1 MLALIASIRFR
12 CTEWFDAYQRGLLRC
27 SFLLVGQCETP
38 ESVGRAT
45 VQQPALFYI
54 RVSLFLLFVCRNGL
68 AASSQTSVK
77 MANIFMAQ
85 THFFFPLEKVRRKP
99 LQSLNEQGTPLPL
112 SFTTQRCTMNAR
124 FMFIEEQ
131 VFYYAS
137 QTALNVQCFRKV
149 MLRAY
154 LLSYQMSSEDEEEY
168 FLVVGASIDK
178 CFDESYAHRLPNEPN
193 QSFACRLCTEDDLAF
208 LQEAL
213 RRQDNNGLFY
223 PLHDP
228 TQNFRQWVDKI
239 AEKLTNHRDEAYLPE
254 HSIVHVR
261 AVDGIL
267 TGITTTPQLDA
278 TFNNIFYSLQAPLD
292 FSQEWRGNYTRF
304 TIALMYGNG
313 NMCNISRRQ
322 VREFRSHEF
331 SNNRHELTYAGK
343 DGIVFLQSHYPFNI
357 SSADEQAKI
366 FKTWPT
372 DLVDVQNVYEMCLSL
387 SMQRRLDKVDA
398 QLGSKHKSYIRTTLA
413 KLSELMGKQYI
424 NVRDL
429 NHKYHFILNQMGI
442 TATFNHLRNRGEL
455 LADAHQLRLSRRTN
469 YIILLFTI
477 SAFAVAALQ
486 IIQNELNKSS
496 SIMDITIHCD
506 RAPCGH
512 CACECTHTVPNCS
525 HLFWSDSIV
534 LQILF
539 TIIALIILIV
549 AYHFVVYPIIQKLHA
564 RLHRDMDN

>member
-1 MLALIASIRFR
+1 
-12 CTEWFDAYQRGLLRC
+12 
-27 SFLLVGQCETP
+27 
-38 ESVGRAT
+38 
-45 VQQPALFYI
+45 
-54 RVSLFLLFVCRNGL
+54 
-68 AASSQTSVK
+68 

-99 LQSLNEQGTPLPL
+99 LQSLNEQGIPLPL
-112 SFTTQRCTMNAR
+112 SFITQRCEMNGR
-124 FMFIEEQ
+124 FMPLEEQ
-131 VFYYAS
+131 AFYYAS
-137 QTALNVQCFRKV
+137 QTAPNVECFRKV
-149 MLRAY
+149 TLRAY
-154 LLSYQMSSEDEEEY
+154 LLSYRLSHEDELDY
-168 FLVVGASIDK
+168 FLVVGTSIDK
-178 CFDESYAHRLPNEPN
+178 CFEESYARALPNEPN
-193 QSFACRLCTEDDLAF
+193 QGFTSRLCNADDLTF

-228 TQNFRQWVDKI
+228 TLNFRQWVDRI
-239 AEKLTNHRDEAYLPE
+239 AEKLSNHRDEAYLPE

-267 TGITTTPQLDA
+267 TGITTKAQLDA

-304 TIALMYGNG
+304 AIALMYGNG

-322 VREFRSHEF
+322 VNEFRSHEF

-357 SSADEQAKI
+357 SSVQEQAQI
-366 FKTWPT
+366 VKTWPE
-372 DLVDVQNVYEMCLSL
+372 DLVDVQNVYEMCMAL
-387 SMQRRLDKVDA
+387 SMQRRLNKVSA
-398 QLGSKHKSYIRTTLA
+398 QLDSNTKSRIRTTLA
-413 KLSELMGKQYI
+413 KLAHLMGKQYI

-429 NHKYHFILNQMGI
+429 NHKYHFILEQMGI
-442 TATFNHLRNRGEL
+442 TAAFNHVRIRGEL
-455 LADAHQLRLSRRTN
+455 LADTYQLRLSRRTN

-477 SAFAVAALQ
+477 SAFALAALQ
-486 IIQNELNKSS
+486 IIQSELNKSS
-496 SIMDITIHCD
+496 SAMDIIIKTD
-506 RAPCGH
+506 RAPCCD
-512 CACECTHTVPNCS
+512 CACEAHTDS
-525 HLFWSDSIV
+525 SLSLQFIGDSIV

-539 TIIALIILIV
+539 TIIALLILIV

>member
-1 MLALIASIRFR
+1 
-12 CTEWFDAYQRGLLRC
+12 
-27 SFLLVGQCETP
+27 
-38 ESVGRAT
+38 
-45 VQQPALFYI
+45 
-54 RVSLFLLFVCRNGL
+54 
-68 AASSQTSVK
+68 

-85 THFFFPLEKVRRKP
+85 THFFFPLKKVSRNAR
-99 LQSLNEQGTPLPL
+99 QSLNKQGIPIPL

-124 FMFIEEQ
+124 FMFIEEHA
-131 VFYYAS
+131 FYYAS
-137 QTALNVQCFRKV
+137 QTAPNVECFRKV
-149 MLRAY
+149 TFRAY

-178 CFDESYAHRLPNEPN
+178 CFDESYARRLPNEPN
-193 QSFACRLCTEDDLAF
+193 QGFACRLCTEDDLVF

-228 TQNFRQWVDKI
+228 TQNFRQWVNRI
-239 AEKLTNHRDEAYLPE
+239 AEGLTNHRDETYLPE

-267 TGITTTPQLDA
+267 TGITTKAQLDA

-304 TIALMYGNG
+304 AIALMYGNG

-322 VREFRSHEF
+322 VRAFQSHEF

-357 SSADEQAKI
+357 SSVQEQAQI
-366 FKTWPT
+366 VKTWPT

-429 NHKYHFILNQMGI
+429 NHKYHFILDQMGI

-477 SAFAVAALQ
+477 SAFALAALQ
-486 IIQNELNKSS
+486 IFQNELNKFSS
-496 SIMDITIHCD
+496 AMDIIIKTG
-506 RAPCGH
+506 RAPCCD
-512 CACECTHTVPNCS
+512 CACEAHTDAS
-525 HLFWSDSIV
+525 LSQQFIGDSIV

-539 TIIALIILIV
+539 TIIALLILIV